1 MNDFRKENYIK
12 AWKDDVLQLYNV
24 MWYVPY
30 SYDGKVADIRFA
42 WLNARETRQRRL
54 EEAKAPKPAP
64 TANGDRPRWLGTQVS
79 AVRDEPSQS
88 PLHSRPPTP
97 EQDEK
102 NEQSKD
108 RLELSKSLFE
118 AMLSQSDTPPP
129 PPIEDKEKKEEVV
142 VDKDPGIRTSQLVKM
157 GVLPVDVAY
166 WGVMETMKS
175 ERGEGGMDE
184 FRMGLEGLD
193 GLDEL

>member
-1 MNDFRKENYIK
+1 MMCSNCIMSCGMSPINRESD
-12 AWKDDVLQLYNV
+12 
-24 MWYVPY
+24 
-30 SYDGKVADIRFA
+30 ADIRFA

-88 PLHSRPPTP
+88 PLQSRPPTP

-142 VDKDPGIRTSQLVKM
+142 VGKDPGIRTSQLVKM

-175 ERGEGGMDE
+175 ERGDGGMDE
-184 FRMGLEGLD
+184 FRMGLDGLD
-193 GLDEL
+193 GLDGL